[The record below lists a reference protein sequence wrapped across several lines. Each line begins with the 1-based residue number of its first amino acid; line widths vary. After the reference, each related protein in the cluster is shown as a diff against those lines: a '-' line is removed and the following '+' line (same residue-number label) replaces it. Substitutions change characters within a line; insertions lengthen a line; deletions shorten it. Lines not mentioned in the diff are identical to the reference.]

1 MEEEIAKNIL
11 DNLNITHSSLLIN
24 FLKKLIEKD
33 IKNYNELELNKKIAK
48 YNDELEN
55 LDPTIQNT
63 NIQQKESSKKS
74 SNKMD
79 LESFQ
84 TSDDGKINLN
94 SFHSLQEQSEIIN
107 EKIDEN
113 VINDCYKNLEGVNID
128 SFIGKLI
135 ELYKSKNKK

>member
-24 FLKKLIEKD
+24 FFKKLIEND
-33 IKNYNELELNKKIAK
+33 VRNCNELELNKKIAK

-55 LDPTIQNT
+55 LDQTIQNT
-63 NIQQKESSKKS
+63 NIQQKETSKKS

-94 SFHSLQEQSEIIN
+94 SFHSPQEQSEIIN

-113 VINDCYKNLEGVNID
+113 VINECYANLKYDSIDID
-128 SFIGKLI
+128 SFIKKII
-135 ELYKSKNKK
+135 ELYKSKH

>member
-1 MEEEIAKNIL
+1 MEEDLAKEIL
-11 DNLNITHSSLLIN
+11 SRLNIQHSSTLIN
-24 FLKKLIEKD
+24 FFKKLIEND
-33 IKNYNELELNKKIAK
+33 IQNYNELELNKKIAK

-55 LDPTIQNT
+55 LDQTIQNT
-63 NIQQKESSKKS
+63 NIQQKETSKKS

-94 SFHSLQEQSEIIN
+94 SFHSPQEQSEIIN

-113 VINDCYKNLEGVNID
+113 VIKECYENLKNDGFDID
-128 SFIGKLI
+128 SFIKKLI
-135 ELYKSKNKK
+135 ELYKSKH